1 MSGHGDSIPPGD
13 AIRTTSSRSAAAW
26 KAPLPTKP
34 ADHTKKAQSGAAA
47 SKSQLNASS
56 NTTKVAALAPRGRKK
71 KAATVAAATVAA
83 TATTTAVDM
92 TTAAATTATTAA
104 TAATTAAM
112 TAVAATP
119 TAATMVAVTR
129 AAVDEPTCD
138 WSRRAGSRVCFGVY
152 GVENFGTCLAENCDV
167 TFHHDCL
174 STWEYDNK

>member
-13 AIRTTSSRSAAAW
+13 AIRTASSRLAAAW

-56 NTTKVAALAPRGRKK
+56 NTTKVAASAPRGRKK

-83 TATTTAVDM
+83 TATTAAVDT
-92 TTAAATTATTAA
+92 TTAAATTAT

-119 TAATMVAVTR
+119 TAATIAAVTR

-152 GVENFGTCLAENCDV
+152 GVEIFCTCSAENCDV

-174 STWEYDNK
+174 SAWEYDNK